1 MGLKKSPVFSAVLA
15 MLMIGTSFLSVSAR
29 AQAQDVVMTDEDPE
43 SVVADLEAQ
52 GIALENDQPLKMRP
66 HLNLGTPAM
75 SVEIDVYKPEAKAGL
90 DKEFVIVV
98 VNGEIKHA
106 FVTSTATN
114 QIIGGSHKF
123 TPEFQ
128 NVKLTVPKVH
138 GIPYPWTTSSTY
150 GNSPMFWGL
159 QIHGGYFIHST
170 PHYAELGQ
178 PASMGCARID
188 FPSAM
193 ELWDLVVDQANGDAT
208 INVFGAATG
217 ARGRDLL
224 QQHLKDSNLTLSDIQ
239 KSVNADLDDAHA
251 VAKVIYNGRGHK
263 RMDDQSITWPTCG
276 GKDCFAAFG
285 VKKPLN

>member
-1 MGLKKSPVFSAVLA
+1 MSLKKSPVFSAVLA
-15 MLMIGTSFLSVSAR
+15 MLMIGTSCLSVSAR
-29 AQAQDVVMTDEDPE
+29 AQTQGDVTLDENPDTVLQDLQ
-43 SVVADLEAQ
+43 SQ
-52 GIALENDQPLKMRP
+52 GIELEDEQGQKMQPRFIP
-66 HLNLGTPAM
+66 ATPAA

-98 VNGEIKHA
+98 VNGLIKHA

-114 QIIGGSHKF
+114 QIIGGSHKN

-128 NVKLTVPKVH
+128 NVKLTIPKVK

-150 GNSPMFWGL
+150 GNSPMYWGL

-170 PHYAELGQ
+170 PHYGELGN

-188 FPSAM
+188 FPAAM
-193 ELWDLVVDQANGDAT
+193 ELWDLVVNQEDGNAM
-208 INVFGAATG
+208 INVFGANTG

-224 QQHLKDSNLTLSDIQ
+224 QQHLKDSSLTLSDIQ

-251 VAKVIYNGRGHK
+251 VAKVLYNGRGHK
-263 RMDDQSITWPTCG
+263 RMEDESINWPTCG
-276 GKDCFAAFG
+276 GKDCFVVFG